1 MNQYAAAVLLRH
13 TDGRSHS
20 VAVVNTCPSPEHAIT
35 CAEASALKTVAP
47 EEGWSVESS
56 WLFDQH
62 LIDAEFRPVVR
73 HKPCGRRLAAGQHWQ
88 FCGETDM
95 GQTAPALCHECQ
107 PGGLTLH
114 QDPAEDWPNAH
125 GRRLNENL
133 EAY

>member
-1 MNQYAAAVLLRH
+1 MNQYAAAVLLCH
-13 TDGRSHS
+13 TDGRTHS

-62 LIDAEFRPVVR
+62 LIDAEFHP
-73 HKPCGRRLAAGQHWQ
+73 
-88 FCGETDM
+88 
-95 GQTAPALCHECQ
+95 APE
-107 PGGLTLH
+107 
-114 QDPAEDWPNAH
+114 PAEDWPNAH

>member
-1 MNQYAAAVLLRH
+1 MNQYAAAVLLRN
-13 TDGRSHS
+13 TDGRTHS

-62 LIDAEFRPVVR
+62 LIDAEFHPAPDRFAGERGAPFDEPRP
-73 HKPCGRRLAAGQHWQ
+73 G
-88 FCGETDM
+88 TD
-95 GQTAPALCHECQ
+95 
-107 PGGLTLH
+107 
-114 QDPAEDWPNAH
+114 DWPNAH

>member
-13 TDGRSHS
+13 TDGRTHS

-62 LIDAEFRPVVR
+62 LIDAEFHPAPDRFAGERGAPFDEPLR
-73 HKPCGRRLAAGQHWQ
+73 SCTICGFTVDLSKGHVAPDPESADRR
-88 FCGETDM
+88 
-95 GQTAPALCHECQ
+95 
-107 PGGLTLH
+107 GGK
-114 QDPAEDWPNAH
+114 
-125 GRRLNENL
+125 RS
-133 EAY
+133 